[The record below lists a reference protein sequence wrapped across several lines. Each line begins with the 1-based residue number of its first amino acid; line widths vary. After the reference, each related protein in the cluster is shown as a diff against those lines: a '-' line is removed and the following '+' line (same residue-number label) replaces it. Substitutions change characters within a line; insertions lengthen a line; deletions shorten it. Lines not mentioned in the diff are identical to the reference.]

1 MSDAAPCKSPEI
13 RPLGRAL
20 GLLAAWALLLLSQPG
35 LFNRDGFGF
44 LAFVALIPWVWVV
57 SRPGP
62 RAKLIEWFVNGL
74 GLCGFAYWM
83 RYLLPWAVLPMGFVP
98 ALYLVAGGV
107 LLRRLGG
114 RYPLALAAPMAWMAA
129 EIVRFSLPSPYSFGW
144 WRVGTLTHAD
154 FWFSSGAR
162 TFGVWGLSFA
172 LAAFAGWVV
181 DRMRGSQGSAKL
193 SHAVGLGA
201 PLAVILAG
209 VLVPAPEMVPGPRV
223 VVLTP
228 GLEQSLKAHS
238 SDWRH
243 TLLVDPVQCLVDGL
257 AEGRANGE
265 PEPDLVAFGE
275 TMMPGI
281 SAEPSALK
289 AFRDGANS
297 PEFTSRKWTRDTL
310 LGSVGYLD
318 DFLSVLQGRNTRRNR
333 VGTQLM
339 AAGYSEAWLKD
350 LARGQAPLP
359 PNTPIFGGV
368 EGLVEREGYLWRVN
382 GARIWDA
389 DGKPGALASKLHL
402 VPAAE
407 DPFPAA
413 YVPWLLDTIQRVGG
427 YIPDFVSDDQSTVL
441 AFEGRDGR
449 PYRVGT
455 LICYDNSYDDPFIGV
470 HGGAGVDFHM
480 VASNEAWYER
490 SVLMDHMLAF
500 TRLAAI
506 MSGRSILRAT
516 NSGASVLVGA
526 DGRIL
531 SLLQQDGEHKM
542 VRGTLRVTVPV
553 PAQGGGVGEGPAPP
567 KTPYVRFWP
576 IQAGLYWVCLGI
588 LLFYSRRRLPQL
600 G

>member
-1 MSDAAPCKSPEI
+1 MTHATTSSIPII
-13 RPLGRAL
+13 RPLTRAL
-20 GLLAAWALLLLSQPG
+20 GLSLTWGLLLLSQPG
-35 LFNRDGFGF
+35 LFNRDGYGA

-62 RAKLIEWFVNGL
+62 RAKLIEWFFNGL
-74 GLCGFAYWM
+74 GLCGFAFWM

-98 ALYLVAGGV
+98 ALYLVVGGV
-107 LLRRLGG
+107 ILRRLAG
-114 RYPLALAAPMAWMAA
+114 RFPLALAAPMAWMTA
-129 EIVRFSLPSPYSFGW
+129 EIVRFTLPSPYSFGW
-144 WRVGTLTHAD
+144 WRVGTLTHAN

-181 DRMRGSQGSAKL
+181 DRLRKSEGPAWM

-201 PLAVILAG
+201 PLAVVLAG
-209 VLVPAPEMVPGPRV
+209 VFVTAPAMVDGPRV

-238 SDWRH
+238 SDWKH
-243 TLLVDPVQCLVDGL
+243 TLLVDPVQCLVEGL
-257 AEGRANGE
+257 AEAEKAGE
-265 PEPDLVAFGE
+265 PTPDLIAFGE

-281 SAEPSALK
+281 SAEPSALE
-289 AFRDGANS
+289 AFSRGTNA
-297 PEFTSRKWTRDTL
+297 PEFSGRQWTTDSLAVTT
-310 LGSVGYLD
+310 
-318 DFLSVLQGRNTRRNR
+318 DFLANFLDLLQGRQLNRNALALNFLR
-333 VGTQLM
+333 DYDEPWV
-339 AAGYSEAWLKD
+339 AGLRQGK
-350 LARGQAPLP
+350 APLP

-368 EGLVEREGYLWRVN
+368 EGLVARDGYLWRVN
-382 GARIWDA
+382 GARIWDTN
-389 DGKPGALASKLHL
+389 GQPGELASKLHL

-413 YVPWLLDTIQRVGG
+413 YVPWLLNTIKKVGG

-449 PYRVGT
+449 SWRVGT
-455 LICYDNSYDDPFIGV
+455 LVCYDNSYDDPFTGV

-480 VASNEAWYER
+480 VASNEAWYQR

-516 NSGASVLVGA
+516 NSGSSALVGP
-526 DGRIL
+526 GGQIL

-553 PAQGGGVGEGPAPP
+553 PADGGGAGEGNPP
-567 KTPYVRFWP
+567 SKTPYVRFWP
-576 IQAGLYWVCLGI
+576 IQAGLFWLCLAI
-588 LLFYSRRRLPQL
+588 LLFWTRRRLPL
-600 G
+600 GA

>member
-1 MSDAAPCKSPEI
+1 MSQVVPSTPPEI
-13 RPLGRAL
+13 RPLHRAL
-20 GLLAAWALLLLSQPG
+20 GLLATWFLLLLSQPG
-35 LFNRDGFGF
+35 LVGRDGLGL

-57 SRPGP
+57 SLPGP
-62 RAKLIEWFVNGL
+62 RAKRVEWFVNGL
-74 GLCGFAYWM
+74 GLCGLAFWM

-98 ALYLVAGGV
+98 AFYLVAGGV
-107 LLRRLGG
+107 LLRRLAG

-129 EIVRFSLPSPYSFGW
+129 EVVRFTVPAPWSFGW
-144 WRVGTLTHAD
+144 WRMGTLTHAD

-181 DRMRGSQGSAKL
+181 DRFRKPQGAAWI
-193 SHAVGLGA
+193 SHVVGLGA
-201 PLAVILAG
+201 PLAMVLAG
-209 VLVPAPEMVPGPRV
+209 AFVPAPEMVDGPRV

-228 GLEQSLKAHS
+228 GLEQSLKANS
-238 SDWRH
+238 ADSWH
-243 TLLVDPVQCLVDGL
+243 TFLVDPVQSLVEGL
-257 AEGRANGE
+257 AEAREAGE

-275 TMMPGI
+275 TMMKGL
-281 SAEPSALK
+281 SVEPSAIE
-289 AFRDGANS
+289 AFENGANA
-297 PEFTSRKWTRDTL
+297 PAFTGRVWTPR
-310 LGSVGYLD
+310 VLD
-318 DFLSVLQGRNTRRNR
+318 EEVWRLKSALEVLQGRNLQGNMLAKGLIKR
-333 VGTQLM
+333 
-339 AAGYSEAWLKD
+339 GYSEPWLEA
-350 LARGQAPLP
+350 LAQGRAPLP
-359 PNTPIFGGV
+359 MDTPIFSGV
-368 EGLVEREGYLWRVN
+368 EGLVERDGFLWRVN

-389 DGKPGALASKLHL
+389 NGKPSQLASKVHL

-413 YVPWLLDTIQRVGG
+413 HMPFLLNTIKEVGG

-441 AFEGRDGR
+441 SFKGRDGR
-449 PYRVGT
+449 SWLVGT
-455 LICYDNSYDDPFIGV
+455 LICYDNAFDDPFTGV

-506 MSGRSILRAT
+506 MSGRAILRAT
-516 NSGASVLVGA
+516 NSGSSALVGP

-553 PAQGGGVGEGPAPP
+553 PAQGGGAGSGNSPP

-576 IQAGLYWVCLGI
+576 IQAGLFWLCLAI
-588 LLFYSRRRLPQL
+588 LLFCTCRRLPRSA
-600 G
+600 